1 MADTNG
7 SINAVKGKT
16 FLDLPAEICNN
27 IYALALSGPSSNFTL
42 CRPFKMIPNAL
53 YPHIPSLLNT
63 HQQIALEALPMF
75 FAQNHF
81 DIFDPA
87 DKELFTSS
95 VRGCIAKKH
104 MQSIEIREWPHGN
117 VHRNSLR
124 VKVRMWRGEL
134 EIAMRDWERLLCA
147 CKLQSAVREKAARRV
162 DASAGETGVV
172 YAAMECVVDEHL
184 PYLLDTPS
192 RFAPSTCRECRDR
205 EFRF

>member
-1 MADTNG
+1 MADTNS

-16 FLDLPAEICNN
+16 FLDLPAEIRND
-27 IYALALSGPSSNFTL
+27 IYALALSGPSSDFIL
-42 CRPFKMIPNAL
+42 CRPFKMIPTAL

-63 HQQIALEALPMF
+63 HQQIALEALPMS

-104 MQSIEIREWPHGN
+104 MRSIAFREWPHGN

-134 EIAMRDWERLLCA
+134 EITMRDWARLLCT
-147 CKLQSAVREKAARRV
+147 CGLEVAVREDAVRRV
-162 DASAGETGVV
+162 EESGGGTGMV
-172 YAAMECVVDEHL
+172 YAAIECVVDEHL
-184 PYLLDTPS
+184 PCLLDTPLRS
-192 RFAPSTCRECRDR
+192 APSTCVECRDR
-205 EFRF
+205 GFRC